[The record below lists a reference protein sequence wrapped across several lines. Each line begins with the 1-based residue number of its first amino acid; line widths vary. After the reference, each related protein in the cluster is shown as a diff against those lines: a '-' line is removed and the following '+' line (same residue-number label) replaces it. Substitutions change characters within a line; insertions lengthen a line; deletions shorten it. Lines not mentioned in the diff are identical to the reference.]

1 MEKRLVGVSRKK
13 SVWKEY
19 RREKEMSEIIK
30 VSGLKKYFG
39 EIKAVDDV
47 SFSIEKGELFGFLGV
62 NGAGKSTTINMLCT
76 LSRPTVGEVWINGLK
91 LGEEDEE
98 IKKHIGIVYQNNC
111 LDKRLTVKENL
122 MIRGSLFENDK
133 KVLRKNLDYVCEIL
147 ELGDILKRPYGKLS
161 GGQKRRC
168 EIGRALMHTPDIL
181 FLDEPTTGLDPATRK
196 SVWKTVHNL
205 QKELHMTVF
214 LTTHYMEEAAKANHI
229 AIIDKGHLIQYGTPF
244 TLKEQFAK
252 DKLRLI
258 PKDGQME
265 GIIGQLKNM
274 GMDYKVKENRVSV
287 SIDETMQALPLLERF
302 QEQVEGFEVV
312 QGTMDDVFLNACGG
326 EKEYA

>member
-1 MEKRLVGVSRKK
+1 
-13 SVWKEY
+13 
-19 RREKEMSEIIK
+19 
-30 VSGLKKYFG
+30 
-39 EIKAVDDV
+39 
-47 SFSIEKGELFGFLGV
+47 
-62 NGAGKSTTINMLCT
+62 
-76 LSRPTVGEVWINGLK
+76 
-91 LGEEDEE
+91 
-98 IKKHIGIVYQNNC
+98 
-111 LDKRLTVKENL
+111 
-122 MIRGSLFENDK
+122 
-133 KVLRKNLDYVCEIL
+133 
-147 ELGDILKRPYGKLS
+147 
-161 GGQKRRC
+161 
-168 EIGRALMHTPDIL
+168 
-181 FLDEPTTGLDPATRK
+181 
-196 SVWKTVHNL
+196 
-205 QKELHMTVF
+205 MTVF